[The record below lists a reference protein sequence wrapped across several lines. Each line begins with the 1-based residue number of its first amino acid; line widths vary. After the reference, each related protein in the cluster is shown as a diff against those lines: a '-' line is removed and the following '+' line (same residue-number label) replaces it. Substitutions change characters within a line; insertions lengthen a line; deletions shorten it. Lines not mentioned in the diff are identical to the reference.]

1 MRKWM
6 SALALALLLS
16 GCAAQGKEEMQPAAS
31 NAPTAQTTPIAS
43 AAPTDTPVPTDTP
56 QPTDTPAPTREP
68 VPVTVEGKT
77 LSVSARTLQGKTML
91 PLLETME
98 RLSYK
103 ARVNELSENN
113 GTRRVHT
120 FTKDSEEIAVSYL
133 LTDNTV
139 SDVSFVRGKLIVP
152 VDRLLLFEDE
162 IVFAPANF
170 FEEAAGVYVTGEEG
184 QIRVSTQMP
193 DLSPEAAP
201 FEAEKNGSGA

>member
-6 SALALALLLS
+6 SAVALVLLLG
-16 GCAAQGKEEMQPAAS
+16 GCAAQGAEEMQIEQTPPISAS
-31 NAPTAQTTPIAS
+31 ASAMPSDTPAPT
-43 AAPTDTPVPTDTP
+43 AAPTDTPT
-56 QPTDTPAPTREP
+56 PTDTPAPTREP
-68 VPVTVEGKT
+68 MPVTVEGKA
-77 LSVSARTLQGKTML
+77 LSTSARTLQGKTML

-103 ARVNELSENN
+103 SRVNELREND

-120 FTKDSEEIAVSYL
+120 FTKEGEEIAVSYL

-170 FEEAAGVYVTGEEG
+170 FEEAAGVYVTGEDG

-193 DLSPEAAP
+193 DLSPEEAP
-201 FEAEKNGSGA
+201 PEGEKSSPDA